1 MKLIYKISRED
12 LKNKKYKKRETVKF
26 GDLPSDRDREAL
38 AELLKAI
45 KQMKN
50 HSS

>member
-1 MKLIYKISRED
+1 MKFKYKISRKA
-12 LKNKKYKKRETVKF
+12 LKEKDYKKRETVKL
-26 GDLPSDRDREAL
+26 GEVPCSRDTEAL

-50 HSS
+50 YSS